1 MANGLRACLGG
12 ISTIICVLSA
22 PKLVLFEARTYQEI
36 MILTKFLNH
45 MII

>member
-22 PKLVLFEARTYQEI
+22 PKLVLFEARTYKEKN
-36 MILTKFLNH
+36 MILTNLQ
-45 MII
+45 